1 MLRGD
6 TKKCPHCQ
14 QDIAD
19 DPIFSRFLKR
29 ITRRKS
35 EGNVDLHAY
44 DVPTKEEFERQNL
57 SKNVR
62 ELRVGVIFGFSEVF
76 IYRVILKKPNDVE
89 ESLELTI
96 HYIKKLQEYLKS
108 VPEHLHKTQEYKE
121 GAQLYKDAMDE
132 YIDTLKWLSNPFF

>member
-1 MLRGD
+1 M
-6 TKKCPHCQ
+6 
-14 QDIAD
+14 
-19 DPIFSRFLKR
+19 
-29 ITRRKS
+29 
-35 EGNVDLHAY
+35 DLHAY
-44 DVPTKEEFERQNL
+44 DVPTEEEFERQNL
-57 SKNVR
+57 SKDVR

-96 HYIKKLQEYLKS
+96 YYIKKLQEYLKS
-108 VPEHLHKTQEYKE
+108 VPEHLHKTKEYKE